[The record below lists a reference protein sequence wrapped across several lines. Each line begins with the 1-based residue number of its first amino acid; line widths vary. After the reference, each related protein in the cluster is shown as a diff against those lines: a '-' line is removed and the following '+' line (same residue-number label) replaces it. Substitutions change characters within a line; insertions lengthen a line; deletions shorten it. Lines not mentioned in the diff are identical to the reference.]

1 MPFVCEKLNIS
12 RSYLKR
18 NRRHGLCHASQLLE
32 MVPLPVLLPSSMSF
46 YREAEYQTA
55 QSAHNMCQLGYII

>member
-32 MVPLPVLLPSSMSF
+32 MVPLPVLLPGTMPLDG
-46 YREAEYQTA
+46 EAEH
-55 QSAHNMCQLGYII
+55 QSAEAADDMGEL